1 MSTES
6 RAANEFTP
14 ADAEALYAM
23 DTWSDGF
30 FHVNAAGHV
39 AVRPLPSSDLA
50 IDIPAV
56 VAAAQAEGAT
66 LPLLIRFQDVLRVRV
81 QRLNQAFTQAIEESG
96 YGNRYQGIYPI
107 KVNQLH
113 EVVEEVLDAGERFG
127 LGLEC
132 GSKSELVATLPLVG
146 DQRLLL
152 CNGVKDHVMLS
163 LMLNAQ
169 QLGQQVLPVI
179 EKYSEFDQLM
189 ILGDERNLSPKLAVR
204 VKLSTRGSG
213 RWYES
218 GGYRSKFGLTIPEL
232 MRLVQELEHR
242 GRTDCLELLHFHLG
256 SQIANIQVL
265 RSAVKEISQIY
276 ADLRHRG
283 LDVKYL
289 DVGGGLGVSYGG
301 GYGSDDSA
309 INYALT
315 EYANAVVYSV
325 QEICQAREVPEPV
338 LVSESGRA
346 VTAHHSVLVVPV
358 LGVHRPDAPFEVNL
372 PEEPPPVVASLATC
386 LTEAQSTT
394 QFQPLLEAFHDAQEA
409 RTEADQLMRLGYLD
423 VESLAQADSLYWS
436 TCREVLKRLQGME
449 LDPPPPEQLQLEDQ
463 LTDIYLC
470 DFSVF
475 HSIIDHWAIGQ
486 LFPVMPLQRLDQ
498 EPWRRAQVV
507 DLTCDS
513 DGKVAGYVRAGGTSE
528 WLPLHGLTHGEPYY
542 LGFFLVGAYQ
552 EILGDSHN
560 LFGRVSEVHVY
571 ASADEPE
578 NFFIEKLIHGLSV
591 QDMLAQVQYFPNE
604 LNKRMS
610 ELVKAK
616 IEAGV
621 VKPNEGMRILNQY
634 TRRFEETTYCDIRIL
649 KRPEENA

>member
-1 MSTES
+1 MPSDPQ
-6 RAANEFTP
+6 ANDDWTHE
-14 ADAEALYAM
+14 DAEALYAM
-23 DTWSDGF
+23 DSWGDGF
-30 FHVNAAGHV
+30 FHVSPEGHV
-39 AVRPLPSSDLA
+39 VVRPLPGSDLS
-50 IDIPAV
+50 IDIPEV
-56 VAAAQAEGAT
+56 IAAAQEEGAS
-66 LPLLIRFQDVLRVRV
+66 LPMLIRFQDVLRARV
-81 QRLNQAFTQAIEESG
+81 QRLNEAFAQAIAESG
-96 YGNRYQGIYPI
+96 YGNRYRSIYPI

-113 EVVEEVLDAGERFG
+113 EVVEEVLDAGERWD

-132 GSKSELVATLPLVG
+132 GSKTELIATLPLVG
-146 DQRLLL
+146 DKRLLL

-179 EKYSEFDQLM
+179 EKFSEFDQLM
-189 ILGDERNLSPKLAVR
+189 ILGDERQVVPRLAVR

-218 GGYRSKFGLTIPEL
+218 GGYRSKFGLTIPEV
-232 MRLVQELEHR
+232 MRVVQELERR
-242 GRTDCLELLHFHLG
+242 GATDKLELLHFHLG

-265 RSAVKEISQIY
+265 RSAVKEITQIY
-276 ADLRHRG
+276 ADLRDRG
-283 LDVKYL
+283 LNVQYL
-289 DVGGGLGVSYGG
+289 DVGGGLGVNYGG
-301 GYGSDDSA
+301 GYGNDESA

-325 QEICQAREVPEPV
+325 QEICQTREVPEPV
-338 LVSESGRA
+338 ILSESGRA
-346 VTAHHSVLVVPV
+346 LTAHHSVLVVPV

-372 PEEPPPVVASLATC
+372 PDEPPAVVAALKKTLDEVGEAT
-386 LTEAQSTT
+386 TI
-394 QFQPLLEAFHDAQEA
+394 QPLLEAFHDAQES
-409 RTEADQLMRLGYLD
+409 RNEADQLMRLGYLD

-436 TCREVLKRLQGME
+436 TCREVLARLQAME
-449 LDPPPPEQLQLEDQ
+449 LDPPPPEQAQLEDQ
-463 LTDIYLC
+463 LTDVYLC

-486 LFPVMPLQRLDQ
+486 IFPTVPLQRLNQ
-498 EPWRRAQVV
+498 RPKRRAQVV

-513 DGKVAGYVRAGGTSE
+513 DGKVSHYVRAGGVSE
-528 WLPLHGLTHGEPYY
+528 WLPLHGITPGEAYY
-542 LGFFLVGAYQ
+542 IGFFLVGAYQ

-571 ASADEPE
+571 ASDDEAQ
-578 NFFIEKLIHGLSV
+578 NFFIEQMIGGITV

-604 LNKRMS
+604 LDKRMS

-621 VKPNEGMRILNQY
+621 VKPNEGMRILNHY
-634 TRRFEETTYCDIRIL
+634 TKRFAENTYCDIKVL
-649 KRPEENA
+649 KRD

>member
-1 MSTES
+1 M
-6 RAANEFTP
+6 AANPSATNDFSP

-23 DTWSDGF
+23 ETWSDGF
-30 FHVNAAGHV
+30 FHVNAAGNV
-39 AVRPLPSSDLA
+39 AVRPLPDSDLS

-56 VAAAQAEGAT
+56 IAAAQTEGVT
-66 LPLLIRFQDVLRVRV
+66 PPMLIRFQDVLRARV
-81 QRLNQAFTQAIEESG
+81 ERLNRAFTQAIEESG

-113 EVVEEVLDAGERFG
+113 EVVEEVLDAGERFD

-132 GSKSELVATLPLVG
+132 GSKSELVATLPLVA
-146 DQRLLL
+146 DNRLLL

-163 LMLNAQ
+163 LMVNAQ

-189 ILGDERNLSPKLAVR
+189 ILGDERNFAPKLAVR

-213 RWYES
+213 RWFES

-232 MRLVQELEHR
+232 MRLVQELERR
-242 GRTDCLELLHFHLG
+242 GRTGHLELLHFHLG

-265 RSAVKEISQIY
+265 RSAVKEITQIY

-301 GYGSDDSA
+301 GYGSDESA

-325 QEICQAREVPEPV
+325 QEICQARDVPEPV
-338 LVSESGRA
+338 LLSESGRA

-372 PEEPPPVVASLATC
+372 PDDPPPVVATLATC
-386 LTEAQSTT
+386 LAEARSAT
-394 QFQPLLEAFHDAQEA
+394 QIQPLLEAFHDAQEG

-436 TCREVLKRLQGME
+436 TCREVLARLQALE
-449 LDPPPPEQLQLEDQ
+449 LDPTPPEQQQLEDQ

-486 LFPVMPLQRLDQ
+486 LFPVMPLHRLDL
-498 EPWRRAQVV
+498 EPRRRAQVV

-513 DGKVAGYVRAGGTSE
+513 DGKVSHYVRSGGTSE
-528 WLPLHGLTHGEPYY
+528 WLPLHGISLGEPYY

-578 NFFIEKLIHGLSV
+578 NFFIEKLIQGISV

-634 TRRFEETTYCDIRIL
+634 TRRFEETTYCDIRML
-649 KRPEENA
+649 KRENST

>member
-1 MSTES
+1 MVAKI
-6 RAANEFTP
+6 AAGGWTT
-14 ADAEALYAM
+14 AEAESLYAM
-23 DTWSDGF
+23 ETWSDGF
-30 FHVNAAGHV
+30 FHVNDSGNV
-39 AVRPLPSSDLA
+39 AVRPLPGSDLT

-56 VAAAQAEGAT
+56 IEAARAEGAT
-66 LPLLIRFQDVLRVRV
+66 LPLIIRFQDVLRARV
-81 QRLNQAFTQAIEESG
+81 QRLNEAFAQAIAESG
-96 YGNRYQGIYPI
+96 YGNEYRSIYPI

-113 EVVEEVLDAGERFG
+113 EVVEEVLDAGRDFA

-132 GSKSELVATLPLVG
+132 GSKSELMATLPLVE
-146 DQRLLL
+146 DKRLLL
-152 CNGVKDHVMLS
+152 CNGVKDHTMLR

-179 EKYSEFDQLM
+179 EKYTEFEQLM
-189 ILGDERNLSPKLAVR
+189 ILADQLQVTPKLAVR

-218 GGYRSKFGLTIPEL
+218 GGYRSKFGLTIPEVV
-232 MRLVQELEHR
+232 RLVQELERR
-242 GRTDCLELLHFHLG
+242 GLGERLELLHFHLG
-256 SQIANIQVL
+256 SQIADIQVL
-265 RSAVKEISQIY
+265 RAAVKEITQIY
-276 ADLRHRG
+276 ADLLARG
-283 LDVKYL
+283 LHVKYL
-289 DVGGGLGVSYGG
+289 DVGGGLGVAYGG

-309 INYALT
+309 INYALV

-325 QEICQAREVPEPV
+325 QEICRARDVPEPV
-338 LVSESGRA
+338 LLSESGRA
-346 VTAHHSVLVVPV
+346 ITAHHSVLVVPV
-358 LGVHRPDAPFEVNL
+358 LGVHRPDAPFQVEL
-372 PEEPPPVVASLATC
+372 PDEPPPVVATLATA
-386 LTEAQSTT
+386 LAEARASSEI
-394 QFQPLLEAFHDAQEA
+394 QPLLEAFHDAQA
-409 RTEADQLMRLGYLD
+409 GRAEADQLMRLGYLD
-423 VESLAQADSLYWS
+423 LESLAQADSLYWS
-436 TCREVLKRLQGME
+436 TCREVLARLQALE

-463 LTDIYLC
+463 LTDVYLC

-486 LFPVMPLQRLDQ
+486 LFPVMPLHRLDT
-498 EPWRRAQVV
+498 PPRRRAQVV

-513 DGKVAGYVRAGGTSE
+513 DGKVSNYVRAGGTSE
-528 WLPLHGLTHGEPYY
+528 WLPLHDFTAGEPYY

-578 NFFIEKLIHGLSV
+578 NFFIEQLIAGLSV

-621 VKPNEGMRILNQY
+621 VKPKEGMRILNHY
-634 TRRFEETTYCDIRIL
+634 TRRFEENTYCDIKVL
-649 KRPEENA
+649 KRE

>member
-1 MSTES
+1 M
-6 RAANEFTP
+6 AADPIAPHGWTTGQ
-14 ADAEALYAM
+14 AQALYGM
-23 DTWSDGF
+23 ETWSEGF
-30 FHVNAAGHV
+30 FHVNAAGNV
-39 AVRPLPSSDLA
+39 SVCPLADSELS
-50 IDIPAV
+50 IDITEV
-56 VAAAQAEGAT
+56 VAGAKAEGVS
-66 LPLLIRFQDVLRVRV
+66 LPMIIRFQDILRVRV
-81 QRLNQAFTQAIEESG
+81 QRLNDAFTQAIRESG
-96 YGNRYQGIYPI
+96 YGNRYRAVYPI

-113 EVVEEVLDAGERFG
+113 EVVDEVLDAGARYDM
-127 LGLEC
+127 GLEC
-132 GSKSELVATLPLVG
+132 GSKTELIAALPLVS

-152 CNGVKDHVMLS
+152 CNGVKDHTMLA

-189 ILGDERNLSPKLAVR
+189 ILGDQRGMAPKLAVR

-213 RWYES
+213 RWFES
-218 GGYRSKFGLTIPEL
+218 GGYRSKFGLTVPEL
-232 MRLVQELEHR
+232 MRVVQELETR
-242 GRTDCLELLHFHLG
+242 GASDRLELLHFHLG
-256 SQIANIQVL
+256 SQISNIQVL
-265 RSAVKEISQIY
+265 RSAVKEITQIY
-276 ADLRHRG
+276 ADLRDRG
-283 LDVKYL
+283 LNVTCL
-289 DVGGGLGVSYGG
+289 DVGGGLGVNYGG
-301 GYGSDDSA
+301 GYGSDETA

-325 QEICQAREVPEPV
+325 QEICQARGVPEPV
-338 LVSESGRA
+338 LLSESGRA
-346 VTAHHSVLVVPV
+346 ITAHHSVLIVPV
-358 LGVHRPDAPFEVNL
+358 LGVHRPDAPFDVNL
-372 PEEPPPVVASLATC
+372 RDDPAPVVEALATA
-386 LTEAQSTT
+386 LNDARAGEEL
-394 QFQPLLEAFHDAQEA
+394 QPLLETFHDAQES

-436 TCREVLKRLQGME
+436 TCREVLARLQSLE
-449 LDPPPPEQLQLEDQ
+449 LSPPPPEQAQLEDQ

-486 LFPVMPLQRLDQ
+486 TFPVMPLHRLD
-498 EPWRRAQVV
+498 EAPRRRAQVV

-513 DGKVAGYVRAGGTSE
+513 DGKVAHYVGAGGTSE
-528 WLPLHGLTHGEPYY
+528 WLPLHGVAPGEPYY

-571 ASADEPE
+571 ASADEPG
-578 NFFIEKLIHGLSV
+578 NFFIEKVIGGITV

-610 ELVKAK
+610 DLVKAK

-634 TRRFEETTYCDIRIL
+634 TRRFEETTYCDIEVVR
-649 KRPEENA
+649 RD

>member
-1 MSTES
+1 MAVD
-6 RAANEFTP
+6 RQAGAAGSWSA

-23 DTWSDGF
+23 GSWSDGF
-30 FHVNAAGHV
+30 YRVNDAGNV
-39 AVRPLPSSDLA
+39 EVRPLPEGDLG
-50 IDIPAV
+50 IDIMRV
-56 VAAAQAEGAT
+56 LDAARAENAE
-66 LPLLIRFQDVLRVRV
+66 LPLLIRFQDVLRARV
-81 QRLNQAFTQAIEESG
+81 QRLNEAFAAAIAESG
-96 YGNRYQGIYPI
+96 YGNRYQSIYPI

-113 EVVEEVLDAGERFG
+113 EVVEEVLDAGAPYE

-132 GSKSELVATLPLVG
+132 GSKSELLATLPLAG
-146 DQRLLL
+146 DKRLLL
-152 CNGVKDHVMLS
+152 CNGVKDHNMLA
-163 LMLNAQ
+163 LMLDAQ

-189 ILGDERNLSPKLAVR
+189 ILGDQRGVVPRLAVR

-213 RWYES
+213 RWFES

-232 MRLVQELEHR
+232 MRVVQELEER
-242 GRTDCLELLHFHLG
+242 GATDRLELLHFHLG

-265 RSAVKEISQIY
+265 RSAVKEIAQIY
-276 ADLRHRG
+276 ADLRRRG
-283 LDVKYL
+283 LVVRYL
-289 DVGGGLGVSYGG
+289 DVGGGLGVNYGG

-325 QEICQAREVPEPV
+325 QEICQAREVPEPI
-338 LVSESGRA
+338 LLSESGRA
-346 VTAHHSVLVVPV
+346 MTAHHSVLVVPV
-358 LGVHRPDAPFEVNL
+358 LGAHRPDAPFDVRLGN
-372 PEEPPPVVASLATC
+372 EPAPVVLALMET
-386 LTEAQSTT
+386 LREAREARDV
-394 QFQPLLEAFHDAQEA
+394 QPLLEAFHEAQEG

-436 TCREVLKRLQGME
+436 ICREVLSGLQALG
-449 LDPPPPEQLQLEDQ
+449 LDPVPPEQAQLEDQ
-463 LTDIYLC
+463 LTDMYLC

-475 HSIIDHWAIGQ
+475 HSIIDHWAIDQ
-486 LFPVMPLQRLDQ
+486 TFPAMPLHRLGE
-498 EPWRRAQVV
+498 EPRRRAQLV

-513 DGKVAGYVRAGGTSE
+513 DGKVAHYVRAGGISE
-528 WLPLHGLTHGEPYY
+528 WLPLHGLTAGEPYY
-542 LGFFLVGAYQ
+542 IGFFLVGAYQ

-571 ASADEPE
+571 ASADEPD
-578 NFFIEKLIHGLSV
+578 NFFIEKVIPGLSV

-610 ELVKAK
+610 ELVKSR
-616 IEAGV
+616 IESGM

-634 TRRFEETTYCDIRIL
+634 TRRFQETTYCDVKVLR
-649 KRPEENA
+649 RD

>member
-1 MSTES
+1 MAADPIAPHGWSADQAES
-6 RAANEFTP
+6 
-14 ADAEALYAM
+14 LYAM
-23 DTWSDGF
+23 DTWGEGF
-30 FHVNAAGHV
+30 FHVNASGNV
-39 AVRPLPSSDLA
+39 EVRPLADSDLG
-50 IDIPAV
+50 IDITEV
-56 VAAAQAEGAT
+56 VEAAKAEGVS
-66 LPLLIRFQDVLRVRV
+66 LPMIIRFQDILRVRV
-81 QRLNQAFTQAIEESG
+81 RRLNDAFSQAIRESG
-96 YGNRYQGIYPI
+96 YGNRYRAVYPI

-113 EVVEEVLDAGERFG
+113 EVVDEVLDAGARYDM
-127 LGLEC
+127 GLEC
-132 GSKSELVATLPLVG
+132 GSKSELIATLPLVS

-152 CNGVKDHVMLS
+152 CNGVKDHTMLA

-189 ILGDERNLSPKLAVR
+189 ILGDQRKVAPKLAVR

-213 RWYES
+213 RWFES

-232 MRLVQELEHR
+232 MRVVQELESR
-242 GRTDCLELLHFHLG
+242 GLSDRLELLHFHLG
-256 SQIANIQVL
+256 SQISNIQVL
-265 RSAVKEISQIY
+265 RSAVKEIAQIY
-276 ADLRHRG
+276 ADLRDRG
-283 LDVKYL
+283 LEVTCL
-289 DVGGGLGVSYGG
+289 DVGGGLGVNYGG
-301 GYGSDDSA
+301 GYGSDETA

-325 QEICQAREVPEPV
+325 QEICQARSVPEPV
-338 LVSESGRA
+338 LLSESGRA
-346 VTAHHSVLVVPV
+346 ITAHHSVLVVPV

-372 PEEPPPVVASLATC
+372 RDEPAPVVAALATA
-386 LTEAQSTT
+386 LNEARAGEDL
-394 QFQPLLEAFHDAQEA
+394 QPLLEVFHDAQEY

-436 TCREVLKRLQGME
+436 TCREVLARLQSLE
-449 LDPPPPEQLQLEDQ
+449 LAPPPPEQTQLEDQ
-463 LTDIYLC
+463 LTDVYLC

-486 LFPVMPLQRLDQ
+486 TFPVMPLHRLD
-498 EPWRRAQVV
+498 EAPRRRAQVV

-513 DGKVAGYVRAGGTSE
+513 DGKVAHYVGAAGTSE
-528 WLPLHGLTHGEPYY
+528 WLPLHGVAPGESYY

-571 ASADEPE
+571 ASADEPG
-578 NFFIEKLIHGLSV
+578 NFFIEKVIGGITV

-610 ELVKAK
+610 DLVKAK

-634 TRRFEETTYCDIRIL
+634 TRRFAETTYCDIEVIR
-649 KRPEENA
+649 RE

>member
-1 MSTES
+1 MAADP
-6 RAANEFTP
+6 RAATAFTP

-23 DTWSDGF
+23 ETWSEGF
-30 FHVNAAGHV
+30 FRVNANGNV
-39 AVRPLPSSDLA
+39 VVRPLRDSDLE
-50 IDIPAV
+50 IEIPTV
-56 VAAAQAEGAT
+56 IQAAQQEGAA
-66 LPLLIRFQDVLRVRV
+66 LPLLIRFQDVLRARV
-81 QRLNQAFTQAIEESG
+81 ERLCEAFAQAIAEAG
-96 YGNRYQGIYPI
+96 YTNRYQGIYPI

-127 LGLEC
+127 VGLEC

-189 ILGDERNLSPKLAVR
+189 ILGDERNFAPKLAVR

-232 MRLVQELEHR
+232 MRVVQELERR
-242 GRTDCLELLHFHLG
+242 GQTENLELLHFHLG

-265 RSAVKEISQIY
+265 RAAVKEITQMY
-276 ADLRHRG
+276 ADLRLRG
-283 LDVKYL
+283 IGVKYL

-301 GYGSDDSA
+301 GYGSDESA

-325 QEICQAREVPEPV
+325 HEICQAREVPEPV
-338 LVSESGRA
+338 LVTESGRA
-346 VTAHHSVLVVPV
+346 VTAHHSLLVVPV

-372 PEEPPPVVASLATC
+372 PDEPPLVVTNLARSLAEARAA
-386 LTEAQSTT
+386 TELD
-394 QFQPLLEAFHDAQEA
+394 PLLEVFHDAQEG

-436 TCREVLKRLQGME
+436 ICREVLTRLKAME

-463 LTDIYLC
+463 LTDTYLC
-470 DFSVF
+470 NFSVF
-475 HSIIDHWAIGQ
+475 HSIIDHWAIDQ
-486 LFPVMPLQRLDQ
+486 LFPVMPLHRLDQ
-498 EPWRRAQVV
+498 EPRRRARVV

-513 DGKVAGYVRAGGTSE
+513 DGKVSQYVRAGGTSE
-528 WLPLHGLTHGEPYY
+528 WLPLHGLIDGEPYY

-571 ASADEPE
+571 ASADEPG
-578 NFFIEKLIHGLSV
+578 NFFIEKLISGLSV
-591 QDMLAQVQYFPNE
+591 RDMLAQVQYFPNE

-610 ELVKAK
+610 ELVKSK

-634 TRRFEETTYCDIRIL
+634 TKRFEETTYCDLRVL
-649 KRPEENA
+649 RRQ

>member
-1 MSTES
+1 MAANPSATVSWSTE
-6 RAANEFTP
+6 
-14 ADAEALYAM
+14 DAEALYAM
-23 DTWSDGF
+23 ASWSDGF
-30 FHVNAAGHV
+30 FGVNTAGNV
-39 AVRPLPSSDLA
+39 EVRPLPEQDLG
-50 IDIPAV
+50 IDIMRAIE
-56 VAAAQAEGAT
+56 AAREAGAE
-66 LPLLIRFQDVLRVRV
+66 LPLLIRFQDVLRARV
-81 QRLNQAFTQAIEESG
+81 KRLNEAFRSAIAESG
-96 YGNRYQGIYPI
+96 YGNRYQSIYPI

-113 EVVEEVLDAGERFG
+113 EVVDEVLDAGAAYD

-132 GSKSELVATLPLVG
+132 GSKSELIATLPLAG
-146 DQRLLL
+146 TERLLL
-152 CNGVKDHVMLS
+152 CNGVKDHNMLA
-163 LMLNAQ
+163 LMLDAQ

-189 ILGDERNLSPKLAVR
+189 ILGDQRGVLPRLAVR
-204 VKLSTRGSG
+204 VKLSTQGSG
-213 RWYES
+213 RWFES

-232 MRLVQELEHR
+232 MRVVQVLEER
-242 GRTDCLELLHFHLG
+242 GATDRLELLHFHLG

-265 RSAVKEISQIY
+265 RSAVKEIAQIY
-276 ADLRHRG
+276 ADLRYRG
-283 LDVKYL
+283 LDVRYL

-301 GYGSDDSA
+301 GYGGDDSA

-325 QEICQAREVPEPV
+325 QEICQAREVPEPI
-338 LVSESGRA
+338 LLSESGRA
-346 VTAHHSVLVVPV
+346 MTAHHSVLVVPV
-358 LGVHRPDAPFEVNL
+358 LGAHRPDAPFDVRL
-372 PEEPPPVVASLATC
+372 GDDPAPVVLT
-386 LTEAQSTT
+386 LTETLAEAREARDT
-394 QFQPLLEAFHDAQEA
+394 QPLLEAFHEAQEG

-436 TCREVLKRLQGME
+436 ICREVLSGLKA
-449 LDPPPPEQLQLEDQ
+449 LDLEPPPPEQTQLEDQ
-463 LTDIYLC
+463 LTDMYLC

-475 HSIIDHWAIGQ
+475 HSIIDHWAIDQ
-486 LFPVMPLQRLDQ
+486 TFPAMPLHRLDE
-498 EPWRRAQVV
+498 EPRRRAQVV

-513 DGKVAGYVRAGGTSE
+513 DGKVAHYVRAGGISE
-528 WLPLHGLTHGEPYY
+528 WLPLHGLTPGEPYF

-571 ASADEPE
+571 ASADEPD
-578 NFFIEKLIHGLSV
+578 NFFIEKVIPGLSV

-610 ELVKAK
+610 DLVKSR

-634 TRRFEETTYCDIRIL
+634 TRRFQETTYCDVKVLR
-649 KRPEENA
+649 RD

>member
-1 MSTES
+1 M
-6 RAANEFTP
+6 AADPSATGGFSP

-23 DTWSDGF
+23 ETWSDGF
-30 FHVNAAGHV
+30 FHVNRAGNV
-39 AVRPLPSSDLA
+39 AVRPLPDSDLS
-50 IDIPAV
+50 IDIPEV
-56 VAAAQAEGAT
+56 IAAAQAEGVT
-66 LPLLIRFQDVLRVRV
+66 LPMLIRFQDVLRARV
-81 QRLNQAFTQAIEESG
+81 ERLNLAFTLAIEESG

-132 GSKSELVATLPLVG
+132 GSKSELIATLPLVA
-146 DQRLLL
+146 DKRLLL

-163 LMLNAQ
+163 LMVNAQ

-189 ILGDERNLSPKLAVR
+189 ILGDERNFAPRLAVR

-213 RWYES
+213 RWFES

-232 MRLVQELEHR
+232 MRLVQELERR
-242 GRTDCLELLHFHLG
+242 GRTGHLELLHFHLG

-265 RSAVKEISQIY
+265 RSAVKEITQIY

-301 GYGSDDSA
+301 GYGSDEST

-338 LVSESGRA
+338 LLSESGRA

-372 PEEPPPVVASLATC
+372 PDEPPPVVATLATC
-386 LTEAQSTT
+386 LAEARAAT
-394 QFQPLLEAFHDAQEA
+394 QFQPLLEAFHDAQEG

-436 TCREVLKRLQGME
+436 TCREVLARLQALE
-449 LDPPPPEQLQLEDQ
+449 LDPPPPEQQQLEDQ

-486 LFPVMPLQRLDQ
+486 LFPVMPLHRLDL
-498 EPWRRAQVV
+498 EPRRRAQVV

-513 DGKVAGYVRAGGTSE
+513 DGKVAHYVRSGGTSE
-528 WLPLHGLTHGEPYY
+528 WLPLHGISLGEPYY

-578 NFFIEKLIHGLSV
+578 NFFIEKLIQGISV

-634 TRRFEETTYCDIRIL
+634 TRRFEETTYCDIRML
-649 KRPEENA
+649 KREN

>member
-1 MSTES
+1 M
-6 RAANEFTP
+6 AANPSTP
-14 ADAEALYAM
+14 VAWSPQDAEALYAM
-23 DTWSDGF
+23 TSWSDGF
-30 FHVNAAGHV
+30 YQVNAAGNV
-39 AVRPLPSSDLA
+39 EVRPLPDQDLG
-50 IDIPAV
+50 IDIMRAIE
-56 VAAAQAEGAT
+56 AAQEAGAE
-66 LPLLIRFQDVLRVRV
+66 LPLLIRFQDVLRARV
-81 QRLNQAFTQAIEESG
+81 KRLNEAFRGAIAESG
-96 YGNRYQGIYPI
+96 YGNRYQSIYPI

-113 EVVEEVLDAGERFG
+113 EVVDEVLDAGAAYD

-132 GSKSELVATLPLVG
+132 GSKSELIATLPLVG
-146 DQRLLL
+146 TERLLL
-152 CNGVKDHVMLS
+152 CNGVKDHNMLA
-163 LMLNAQ
+163 LMLDAQ
-169 QLGQQVLPVI
+169 QLEQHVLPVI

-189 ILGDERNLSPKLAVR
+189 ILGDQRGVVPRLAVR
-204 VKLSTRGSG
+204 VKLSTQGSG
-213 RWYES
+213 RWFES

-232 MRLVQELEHR
+232 MRVVQVLEER
-242 GRTDCLELLHFHLG
+242 GATDRLELLHFHLG

-265 RSAVKEISQIY
+265 RSAVKEIAQIY

-283 LDVKYL
+283 LDVRYL

-325 QEICQAREVPEPV
+325 QEICQARDVPEPV
-338 LVSESGRA
+338 LLSESGRA
-346 VTAHHSVLVVPV
+346 MTAHHSVLVVPV
-358 LGVHRPDAPFEVNL
+358 LGAHRPDAPFDVRL
-372 PEEPPPVVASLATC
+372 GDDPAAVVLA
-386 LTEAQSTT
+386 LTETLAEAREARDV
-394 QFQPLLEAFHDAQEA
+394 QPLLEAFHEAQEG

-436 TCREVLKRLQGME
+436 ICREVLSGLKA
-449 LDPPPPEQLQLEDQ
+449 LDLEAPPPEQTQLEDQ
-463 LTDIYLC
+463 LTDMYLC

-475 HSIIDHWAIGQ
+475 HSIIDHWAIDQ
-486 LFPVMPLQRLDQ
+486 TFPAMPLHRLQ
-498 EPWRRAQVV
+498 EEPRRRAQVV

-513 DGKVAGYVRAGGTSE
+513 DGKVAHYVRAGGISE
-528 WLPLHGLTHGEPYY
+528 WLPLHGLTPGEPYY

-571 ASADEPE
+571 ASADEPD
-578 NFFIEKLIHGLSV
+578 NFFIEKVIPGLSV

-610 ELVKAK
+610 DLVKSR

-634 TRRFEETTYCDIRIL
+634 TRRFQETTYCDVKVLR
-649 KRPEENA
+649 RD

>member
-1 MSTES
+1 MARE
-6 RAANEFTP
+6 RASGGEFSP
-14 ADAEALYAM
+14 ADAESLYAVES
-23 DTWSDGF
+23 WSDGF
-30 FHVNAAGHV
+30 FHVNQAGHV
-39 AVRPLPSSDLA
+39 VVQPSSGSDLT

-56 VAAAQAEGAT
+56 IEQAQAEGAS
-66 LPLLIRFQDVLRVRV
+66 LPMIIRFQDVLRVRV
-81 QRLNQAFTQAIEESG
+81 QRLNQAFADAIEESG
-96 YGNRYQGIYPI
+96 YTSRYQAIYPI

-146 DQRLLL
+146 DERLLL

-169 QLGQQVLPVI
+169 QLGQRVLPVI

-189 ILGDERNLSPKLAVR
+189 ILGDERNFAPKLAVR

-218 GGYRSKFGLTIPEL
+218 GGYRSKFGLTIPEV
-232 MRLVQELEHR
+232 MQLVHELERR
-242 GRTDCLELLHFHLG
+242 GQGEKLELLHFHLG

-265 RSAVKEISQIY
+265 RSAVKEITQIY
-276 ADLRHRG
+276 ADLRLRG

-289 DVGGGLGVSYGG
+289 DVGGGLGVSYGA
-301 GYGSDDSA
+301 GYGTEEST

-315 EYANAVVYSV
+315 EYANAVVYAV
-325 QEICQAREVPEPV
+325 QEICQARDVPEPV
-338 LVSESGRA
+338 LLSESGRA

-372 PEEPPPVVASLATC
+372 PDDPPVVVANLAAC
-386 LTEAQSTT
+386 LEEARTANEL
-394 QFQPLLEAFHDAQEA
+394 QPLLEAFHDAQEA
-409 RTEADQLMRLGYLD
+409 RTEADQLMRLGYLE

-436 TCREVLKRLQGME
+436 TCREVLSRLKAMKLGQ
-449 LDPPPPEQLQLEDQ
+449 PPLEQLQLEDQ

-486 LFPVMPLQRLDQ
+486 LFPAMPLHRLDE
-498 EPWRRAQVV
+498 EPRRRAQVV

-513 DGKVAGYVRAGGTSE
+513 DGKVAQYVRAGGTSE
-528 WLPLHGLTHGEPYY
+528 WLPLHDLVAGEPYY

-578 NFFIEKLIHGLSV
+578 NFFIEKLIQGLSV
-591 QDMLAQVQYFPNE
+591 KEMLAQVQYFPNE

-610 ELVKAK
+610 DLVKGK
-616 IEAGV
+616 MEAGV
-621 VKPNEGMRILNQY
+621 VKPNEGMRILNHYQ
-634 TRRFEETTYCDIRIL
+634 RRFEETTYCDIRVL
-649 KRPEENA
+649 RRE